1 MSTGMRTYHALSRC
15 DFASSI
21 SPSSRASWQSSTSLK
36 GSRYLSRRIDFSL
49 ERRNKIKGRRIASCT
64 LFPFLLIYKLTSLG
78 LPWSTSSLG
87 SAFASTEDTRPWGE
101 WPNKSHLRSWW
112 RSLQKKRCTKK
123 VPLFHSSGKL
133 IKLRSQ
139 KFTLV
144 VNKAVNLGF
153 YYEEEFIHQIS
164 VVIDEFETTPKVHYF
179 LK

>member
-1 MSTGMRTYHALSRC
+1 MLST
-15 DFASSI
+15 
-21 SPSSRASWQSSTSLK
+21 
-36 GSRYLSRRIDFSL
+36 
-49 ERRNKIKGRRIASCT
+49 
-64 LFPFLLIYKLTSLG
+64 
-78 LPWSTSSLG
+78 
-87 SAFASTEDTRPWGE
+87 
-101 WPNKSHLRSWW
+101 
-112 RSLQKKRCTKK
+112 KKRCTKK